1 VDADG
6 DLDNALVGGIMTFFA
21 ASIGLA
27 GMIIDG
33 AIRDVSEIRERP
45 FPVYAR
51 GVTHRGPYK
60 DGPGAINVP
69 VSVGGMTVMPG
80 DIVVGDQ
87 DGLVAFSTKEA
98 PTVIEKAL
106 KQRDAEE
113 ATMRAIM
120 EGHWDRTFVDAL
132 EARIVN

>member
-1 VDADG
+1 MT
-6 DLDNALVGGIMTFFA
+6 VGRIGIVGTGLIG

-27 GMIIDG
+27 GMIMDG